1 MPLRFYK
8 LLLLFILEVWT
19 SLYSLQN
26 KCSGV
31 WMLSKNSTWW
41 MFIWTWFESYKLQ
54 LVSIKPLISW
64 LIQNWKF
71 CSLENGC
78 SRKQCSCPCSLCI
91 WLVYIEL
98 NTLHTQQNCTLPYQQ
113 WPDNCSGS
121 AGWKS
126 MGHGNLT
133 MDEEWGKKCYCFL
146 RFIFSVIDV
155 FVVCPKLIDF

>member
-1 MPLRFYK
+1 MVNLPLINLKLEIYSNFLVISTENSLIDKSTFTLKIYK
-8 LLLLFILEVWT
+8 LLLFILEVRT
-19 SLYSLQN
+19 SLYYLQN

-41 MFIWTWFESYKLQ
+41 MFTCMWFESYKLQ
-54 LVSIKPLISW
+54 LVSIKTLISW

-98 NTLHTQQNCTLPYQQ
+98 NT
-113 WPDNCSGS
+113 
-121 AGWKS
+121 
-126 MGHGNLT
+126 
-133 MDEEWGKKCYCFL
+133 
-146 RFIFSVIDV
+146 
-155 FVVCPKLIDF
+155 